1 VKNIYNFNLFARNNF
16 LYKNKGR
23 EAANEALIRD
33 HVKQATLVVT
43 NSKGPGTGLEIL
55 DFVVELFLKY
65 YYIFITLY
73 LIYRIRKFF
82 A

>member
-1 VKNIYNFNLFARNNF
+1 MNKINNFKLLVRNNF
-16 LYKNKGR
+16 LFKNKGR

-43 NSKGPGTGLEIL
+43 NSKGPGTGLAIL
-55 DFVVELFLKY
+55 DFVVEIFLKY
-65 YYIFITLY
+65 YFIFITLY

-82 A
+82 S